1 MRLILYTDNGVN
13 GGPQRCVPPEHGNRV
28 ISGKRV
34 FVDAFKDGEVRSSWV
49 WVALN
54 PISRF
59 LVRDKRRE
67 TDIENKT
74 YEDEGRHGR
83 EEGQRQRGRL
93 PGKPEAKIQAEPRSG
108 RIGAVV
114 AIKELLAG
122 SVLCEPAISR
132 GSSQDSKFSQW
143 SFPVAALEPSWCFM
157 MCLQP

>member
-1 MRLILYTDNGVN
+1 MNKT
-13 GGPQRCVPPEHGNRV
+13 

-83 EEGQRQRGRL
+83 EEATS
-93 PGKPEAKIQAEPRSG
+93 PGTPGVPETGKSTKDPI
-108 RIGAVV
+108 
-114 AIKELLAG
+114 
-122 SVLCEPAISR
+122 
-132 GSSQDSKFSQW
+132 
-143 SFPVAALEPSWCFM
+143 LEPLDACITLISDIWSPG
-157 MCLQP
+157 LGGS